1 MYSKKIYSSVYFL
14 LIFISL
20 SLTGSNP
27 DAKLLEEKTEMIEKT
42 QKLLEENQKML
53 LEKDQKIENERRR
66 TDQVSER
73 GGRRE

>member
-1 MYSKKIYSSVYFL
+1 
-14 LIFISL
+14 
-20 SLTGSNP
+20 
-27 DAKLLEEKTEMIEKT
+27 MIEKT

-73 GGRRE
+73 GEKGIESGL